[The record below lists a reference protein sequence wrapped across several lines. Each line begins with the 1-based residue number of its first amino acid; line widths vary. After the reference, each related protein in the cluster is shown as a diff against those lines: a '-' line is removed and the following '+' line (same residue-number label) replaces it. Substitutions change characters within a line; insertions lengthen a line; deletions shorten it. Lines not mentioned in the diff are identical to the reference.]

1 MLRLAQG
8 LAFVLTLILAVS
20 GPFAGSAKALDGV
33 QEMLGDRV
41 LGNPDAPVT
50 IIEYASLGCPHCR
63 EFHDGT
69 LPEIKKTY
77 IDTGK
82 VKLIFRDFPLGQ
94 RATAASMIAR
104 CSGPIRYFALVSI
117 FFRDQGIWSQ
127 APDGLAALTASAKKA
142 GMSATQVDACLRSE
156 ELHHNQRRLLEI
168 RWVLTR
174 SIRLP
179 FLFSSF
185 LLLLLKWARP
195 QASKQHYLHRF
206 IGVNGISKPD
216 SPFVSAIA

>member
-8 LAFVLTLILAVS
+8 LGFVLTLILAFS
-20 GPFAGSAKALDGV
+20 GPFAGPAQALDGV
-33 QEMLGDRV
+33 EEMLGDRV

-63 EFHDGT
+63 EFHDKT
-69 LPEIKKTY
+69 LPQIKEKY

-117 FFRDQGIWSQ
+117 FFRDQAIWSQ

-142 GMSATQVDACLRSE
+142 GISATQVDACLRSE
-156 ELHHNQRRLLEI
+156 ELLQGVQKIATEGNTKHG
-168 RWVLTR
+168 VDAT
-174 SIRLP
+174 P
-179 FLFSSF
+179 F
-185 LLLLLKWARP
+185 
-195 QASKQHYLHRF
+195 F
-206 IGVNGISKPD
+206 IVAGEK
-216 SPFVSAIA
+216 VSGAQDFKVFEDIIERALAK

>member
-1 MLRLAQG
+1 LLRLAQG

-33 QEMLGDRV
+33 PEMLGDRV

-63 EFHDGT
+63 EFHDET

-156 ELHHNQRRLLEI
+156 ELLQGVQKIAMDGNKEHGVDSTPFFIVAGEKVSGAQDFKVFEEI
-168 RWVLTR
+168 IERALA
-174 SIRLP
+174 
-179 FLFSSF
+179 
-185 LLLLLKWARP
+185 K
-195 QASKQHYLHRF
+195 
-206 IGVNGISKPD
+206 
-216 SPFVSAIA
+216 